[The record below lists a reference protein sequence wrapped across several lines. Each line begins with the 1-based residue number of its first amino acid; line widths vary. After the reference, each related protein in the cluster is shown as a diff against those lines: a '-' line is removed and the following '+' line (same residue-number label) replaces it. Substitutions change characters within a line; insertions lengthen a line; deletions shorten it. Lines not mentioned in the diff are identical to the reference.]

1 MTSTLPPS
9 RARRIPAAIAR
20 RIREHAQLGPFF
32 GSEHEPGSRVLFVKS
47 AVLLRAPGTSLS
59 ADRLYLCGESLVEEG
74 TGTGRHGGQS
84 VATSLIYTL
93 TASQTTDTTGDV
105 LAWLDVVDAI
115 FATLQQDGGALSDPL
130 GRLTDGVLRLDRAPK
145 PVVLR
150 DQSILAVELIATHRT
165 CDFDLETRHD
175 LSAVGRDGLPNV

>member
-1 MTSTLPPS
+1 MTLPLPAS

-32 GSEHEPGSRVLFVKS
+32 GSAEEPGNRVLFVKS

-93 TASQTTDTTGDV
+93 PASQSIDTTDGV

-115 FATLQQDGGALSDPL
+115 FGALQQDDGVLSDEH

-165 CDFDLETRHD
+165 CDFHLETRND
-175 LSAVGRDGLPNV
+175 LSAVGHDGLPNV